1 MSLDLPLDWLTPLSL
16 DDSLALPNGHTHCS
30 MLLIVD
36 FSDVRLLVR
45 VEPWAFLVHLQLKL
59 LCLSLDLRDLHLCQ
73 VLRRL
78 LLTLLVVPQQPV
90 LVRGVFQHYG
100 VEMHG
105 FLMGFMRWYCYCCRL
120 RVDHFLNLTLFPF
133 EFCVVKMVDSG
144 RNLLSL
150 SEFGNHIEEESPAS
164 YFLLTFFVYEF
175 NLVGVAKVRLGV
187 GKTLDPFTQFLL
199 VVLGSFFQ
207 DFFDLLVVKDLFM
220 LLNLLL
226 RLFFVKESL
235 GRSMMFKIW
244 TVIVMKSWVNF
255 IFEIFN
261 I

>member
-1 MSLDLPLDWLTPLSL
+1 M
-16 DDSLALPNGHTHCS
+16 
-30 MLLIVD
+30 
-36 FSDVRLLVR
+36 
-45 VEPWAFLVHLQLKL
+45 
-59 LCLSLDLRDLHLCQ
+59 
-73 VLRRL
+73 
-78 LLTLLVVPQQPV
+78 PQQPV

-207 DFFDLLVVKDLFM
+207 DFFDLLIVKDLFM

-235 GRSMMFKIW
+235 GRSMMFKI
-244 TVIVMKSWVNF
+244 
-255 IFEIFN
+255 
-261 I
+261 

>member
-1 MSLDLPLDWLTPLSL
+1 MSF
-16 DDSLALPNGHTHCS
+16 
-30 MLLIVD
+30 I
-36 FSDVRLLVR
+36 
-45 VEPWAFLVHLQLKL
+45 
-59 LCLSLDLRDLHLCQ
+59 
-73 VLRRL
+73 
-78 LLTLLVVPQQPV
+78 
-90 LVRGVFQHYG
+90 
-100 VEMHG
+100 
-105 FLMGFMRWYCYCCRL
+105 
-120 RVDHFLNLTLFPF
+120 
-133 EFCVVKMVDSG
+133 
-144 RNLLSL
+144 
-150 SEFGNHIEEESPAS
+150 I
-164 YFLLTFFVYEF
+164 YELY
-175 NLVGVAKVRLGV
+175 LVGIAKVRLGV

-207 DFFDLLVVKDLFM
+207 DFFDLLIVKDLFM